1 MILNDN
7 STQQINT
14 LAIQLQNRITNLNNE
29 LKSLN
34 KETSDLNSKISDL
47 ERRISSNVNDA
58 DDMNTEINNLN
69 SKISDLER
77 RISSL
82 ANDAAAMNTE
92 ILANTEAIS
101 GKADKSH
108 THTKSQITDFP
119 TSLKNPNALTIN
131 GKTYDGSTAVDAGV
145 QTVANGGTGV
155 STQAEINKAF
165 IANLDVGT
173 SDVTDGTEFVSS
185 YASDSGF
192 NETNEGAVNK
202 PYKRQFVKVWNY
214 IKNKI
219 SSVLGLTKDNYGG
232 KASTAG
238 TADTVDNY
246 HASDLWRS
254 DGATWNPSAN
264 VTMTPSGNGSEWSF
278 DFRDKNGATG
288 SYWQVW
294 DENKSTLL
302 QVNADDGKVS
312 APYGFVGNLSGK
324 ASTAGTADKTVND
337 ITIDIPYVA
346 ESGRYVIPFGNIL
359 EPTSTEIN
367 SPYNW
372 DITGF
377 FSIIR
382 PIGHN
387 GSQIQF
393 EAGHG
398 YSHDWTTYA
407 YLDKLDFR
415 SVTTSIKAF
424 QYNGKWW
431 LGLCIVTS
439 NQGYGSKMTITYSR
453 GLPATPTCI
462 LYNSRSDGVA
472 NEEIYNSIQ
481 DIPSSWWRQR
491 TICNPTTFT
500 QDIISPR
507 IKANN
512 ILRIPIGAPSSLED
526 GCIWIER

>member
-119 TSLKNPNALTIN
+119 TSLKNPNALTVN

-145 QTVANGGTGV
+145 QTVENGGTGV
-155 STQAEINKAF
+155 TTQAEINKAF

-185 YASDSGF
+185 YALDSGF
-192 NETNEGAVNK
+192 SSTDEGSLHK

-264 VTMTPSGNGSEWSF
+264 VIMTPSGNGSEWSF
-278 DFRDKNGATG
+278 DFRYKNGATG

-324 ASTAGTADKTVND
+324 ASTAGTADRATTADYARNMYYQYLDLSALDKTKFYPLVCYSAND
-337 ITIDIPYVA
+337 FAEVAICSESGFGSMDYNQNRIHFDISTHGWNDLRPTLNIREYACYENDEITIGCI
-346 ESGRYVIPFGNIL
+346 GRGIRDGAWVIWLRGGLHYTCFSRDADL
-359 EPTSTEIN
+359 SLHTSDYTFIDETYTVGTNYYGGSNTNVEVVFTPQSTITEGAY
-367 SPYNW
+367 S
-372 DITGF
+372 T
-377 FSIIR
+377 R
-382 PIGHN
+382 PIT
-387 GSQIQF
+387 
-393 EAGHG
+393 A
-398 YSHDWTTYA
+398 
-407 YLDKLDFR
+407 
-415 SVTTSIKAF
+415 
-424 QYNGKWW
+424 
-431 LGLCIVTS
+431 
-439 NQGYGSKMTITYSR
+439 
-453 GLPATPTCI
+453 
-462 LYNSRSDGVA
+462 
-472 NEEIYNSIQ
+472 
-481 DIPSSWWRQR
+481 
-491 TICNPTTFT
+491 
-500 QDIISPR
+500 PR
-507 IKANN
+507 IKAD
-512 ILRIPIGAPSSLED
+512 IRMVIPIGAPSSLED
-526 GCIWIER
+526 GCIWIEG